1 MAWRRA
7 SLASSPFPSWKA
19 AKLASSQARGELG
32 EGLLQGSGRGGP
44 AGVLEGPKDQV
55 GGGALQGVPGEEGL
69 GLLQGLF
76 PLALGEEAQEAV
88 GPGEPA
94 LPEEEKPFGE
104 EAQEKP
110 RAPPL
115 PQVQGRLVEGV
126 GVLSPGQ
133 GPKAGLVPFGRGEG
147 AKLGGQALLLEP
159 EPGHR
164 RMGEEAFLH
173 PLFPGQEEPE
183 APLFFPAQ
191 EDPVRPG
198 DLPGQPGP
206 RPGVKPPTS
215 SYPSRQGARGGG
227 GRGGWGVGPSGP
239 RRRPGPG
246 CTPWAPQRAGPGPGP
261 EPGPGRG
268 RELASAWR
276 HSSAFP

>member
-1 MAWRRA
+1 
-7 SLASSPFPSWKA
+7 
-19 AKLASSQARGELG
+19 
-32 EGLLQGSGRGGP
+32 
-44 AGVLEGPKDQV
+44 V

-69 GLLQGLF
+69 GLLQGLL
-76 PLALGEEAQEAV
+76 PLPLGEEAQEAV

-104 EAQEKP
+104 ETRKKP

-126 GVLSPGQ
+126 GVLPPGQ
-133 GPKAGLVPFGRGEG
+133 GLEAGLVPFGRGEG

-206 RPGVKPPTS
+206 RPGVKPPHELV
-215 SYPSRQGARGGG
+215 PVPPGGLG
-227 GRGGWGVGPSGP
+227 EEEGEEGGGWGLQALGEGLGQGVP
-239 RRRPGPG
+239 PGPLKG
-246 CTPWAPQRAGPGPGP
+246 QDQALGQGQAQEEEG
-261 EPGPGRG
+261 
-268 RELASAWR
+268 S
-276 HSSAFP
+276 